1 MSKHTENSAPGIC
14 YILACFIQIENFLAQ
29 TEAALRNKLQA
40 LFETMAAR
48 LPPEFY
54 GDLMKAARKSDRSP
68 EDVLVTALDLYRATL
83 LKPDSKKR
91 LRVFAAQF
99 HALVA
104 KETNERMT
112 PEERIQRAS
121 LGGEALAELL
131 TDEEKKARAS
141 LGGYARAQKMT
152 PEQRR
157 EQALRMVEARRRKR
171 EALEQSGSPKRN
183 SSKSSKRSRS

>member
-1 MSKHTENSAPGIC
+1 MC
-14 YILACFIQIENFLAQ
+14 YILACFIPIGNFVAQ
-29 TEAALRNKLQA
+29 TEASLRNKLRA
-40 LFETMAAR
+40 LFETMADR

-54 GDLMKAARKSDRSP
+54 GDLMKAARKSDTPP

-83 LKPDSKKR
+83 LKPDSKER

-131 TDEEKKARAS
+131 TDEEKRERAS

-157 EQALRMVEARRRKR
+157 EQALRMVEARRKKR
-171 EALEQSGSPKRN
+171 EAREQSGVPNRN
-183 SSKSSKRSRS
+183 SSKSSKRTRS